1 MCCTSSCT
9 YEIMYVLHNVQEE
22 NTMDNVITPTQ
33 GRKEFFK
40 LIKKVNDDKQ
50 PVMVKPTKAGEKGA
64 VVVGEDD
71 WKAIQETLFLVN
83 QGVDK
88 QIKERENDEDE
99 DFDKV
104 VLYRLLGEV
113 KYFKEYSQNYN
124 VERNAVCLKY
134 RSQSDNML
142 HYIEIDMDGNV
153 LQNTTCSEVLED
165 EDN

>member
-1 MCCTSSCT
+1 
-9 YEIMYVLHNVQEE
+9 
-22 NTMDNVITPTQ
+22 MDNVVTPTQ

-50 PVMVKPTKAGEKGA
+50 PIMLKPTKDGEKGA

-71 WKAIQETLFLVN
+71 WKAIQKTLFLIN

-104 VLYRLLGEV
+104 WNEL
-113 KYFKEYSQNYN
+113 
-124 VERNAVCLKY
+124 
-134 RSQSDNML
+134 
-142 HYIEIDMDGNV
+142 
-153 LQNTTCSEVLED
+153 
-165 EDN
+165 